1 MNIQRVCL
9 VLVVVLCLLSCK
21 NDSSGKKFEVSG
33 TISNSNA
40 RKIYLEEVPI
50 GTRLRN
56 VVDSADLDKDG
67 KYSLKT
73 KATESSVFSLRL
85 DQNEF
90 PVASVVNDESSVTVD
105 VAFNKD
111 NGAFSGNYD
120 VKGSEAS
127 QQMKDFLL
135 AFNKGLHEIMLISV
149 RGDSLLRINAPD
161 SVIGPL
167 REEHSRT
174 AASLRKIFDDA
185 VAKSNDPALTIFE
198 LGYYQE
204 TANDP
209 RMGLTGLSVSEL
221 TTLLN
226 ETAAKHPAH
235 ERLAQFKA
243 TLDAQLS
250 MQRQAQQSA
259 TLWTGKSAPEISL
272 PDANGKE
279 VLLSSYKG
287 KYVLVDFWAS
297 WCKPCRI
304 ENPVVVNAYNKF
316 KDKNF
321 AILGVS
327 LDEKKENWL
336 KAIKDDRLTWTHV
349 SDLKGWLSEVVK
361 VYEFGELGI
370 PYNVLVDPDGKVIAE
385 RLRGADLEAK
395 LAELI
400 K

>member
-9 VLVVVLCLLSCK
+9 VLVPVLCMLSCK
-21 NDSSGKKFEVSG
+21 NDSSGKKFQVSG
-33 TISNSNA
+33 TIANSNA
-40 RKIYLEEVPI
+40 KMIYLEEVPI
-50 GTRLRN
+50 GTMQRI
-56 VVDSADLDKDG
+56 VVDSAELGKDG

-73 KATESSVFSLRL
+73 KAKESSVFSVRL

-90 PVASVVNDESSVTVD
+90 PVASVVNDASSVTVD
-105 VAFNKD
+105 ATFNKD
-111 NGAFSGNYD
+111 NGAFTGNYD

-135 AFNKGLHEIMLISV
+135 AFNKGLHEIMLISM
-149 RGDSLLRINAPD
+149 RGDSLLRVNAPD
-161 SVIGPL
+161 SVIALL
-167 REEHSRT
+167 REEHSGV

-185 VAKSNDPALTIFE
+185 TAKSNDPALTIFE
-198 LGYYQE
+198 LGYFQQ

-221 TTLLN
+221 SKLLN
-226 ETAAKHPAH
+226 ETAGKHPDH
-235 ERLAQFKA
+235 ERLAEFKR
-243 TLDAQLS
+243 TLDAQIA
-250 MQRQAQQSA
+250 MQRQAETI
-259 TLWTGKSAPEISL
+259 TLWNGKSAPEISL
-272 PDANGKE
+272 PDANGKQ
-279 VLLSSYKG
+279 VSLSSYRG

-336 KAIKDDRLTWTHV
+336 KAIKDDKLAWTHV
-349 SDLKGWLSEVVK
+349 SDLQGWQSEAVK
-361 VYEFGELGI
+361 IYGFGELGI
-370 PYNVLVDPDGKVIAE
+370 PYNVLIDPSGKVIAE
-385 RLRGADLEAK
+385 RLRGSDLEAK
-395 LAELI
+395 LAELL